1 MFHVEH
7 VGKFGAYPA
16 DGFAREFRCFV
27 AGTRMDVRSSSLAST
42 PAIAFQINPAARY
55 RAIVCLDFF
64 AASWFVGD
72 HVFECLRCPLDHS
85 SML

>member
-7 VGKFGAYPA
+7 FWKRGAYPA
-16 DGFAREFRCFV
+16 GASVREFRCFV
-27 AGTRMDVRSSSLAST
+27 AATRTEVRSSSLART
-42 PAIAFQINPAARY
+42 PAIAFQNDDAARY